1 MKPNGIEITI
11 DEYRRISTTERKL
24 KEAEEIL
31 IRNETKLK
39 NLVRAIDNYKLQID
53 VICHDGQPEVS
64 LSHTLT
70 DYCNVKKVV
79 FAYHK
84 GEPMKGGV

>member
-1 MKPNGIEITI
+1 MSPEEAKEII
-11 DEYRRISTTERKL
+11 AKSDRRF
-24 KEAEEIL
+24 
-31 IRNETKLK
+31 K

-64 LSHTLT
+64 MSHTLT
-70 DYCNVKKVV
+70 EFCNVKKVV

-84 GEPMKGGV
+84 NAPMKGGV

>member
-1 MKPNGIEITI
+1 MKP
-11 DEYRRISTTERKL
+11 
-24 KEAEEIL
+24 KEVKELLE
-31 IRNETKLK
+31 RNEIRFK

-70 DYCNVKKVV
+70 EFCNVKKIV

-84 GEPMKGGV
+84 NEPMKGGV

>member
-1 MKPNGIEITI
+1 MSPEERA
-11 DEYRRISTTERKL
+11 EYSKFELKI

-64 LSHTLT
+64 MSHTLT
-70 DYCNVKKVV
+70 EFCNVKKVV

-84 GEPMKGGV
+84 NAPMKGGV

>member
-1 MKPNGIEITI
+1 MSPKERA
-11 DEYRRISTTERKL
+11 EYCKL
-24 KEAEEIL
+24 ELKIKEAEEIL

-53 VICHDGQPEVS
+53 VICHDGKPEVS

-70 DYCNVKKVV
+70 EYCNVKRVV

-84 GEPMKGGV
+84 NEPMKGGV

>member
-1 MKPNGIEITI
+1 MKPEERA
-11 DEYRRISTTERKL
+11 EYSKL
-24 KEAEEIL
+24 ELKIKEAEEIL

-39 NLVRAIDNYKLQID
+39 NLVRAIDNYNLQID

-70 DYCNVKKVV
+70 EFCNVKKVV

-84 GEPMKGGV
+84 SKPMKGGV